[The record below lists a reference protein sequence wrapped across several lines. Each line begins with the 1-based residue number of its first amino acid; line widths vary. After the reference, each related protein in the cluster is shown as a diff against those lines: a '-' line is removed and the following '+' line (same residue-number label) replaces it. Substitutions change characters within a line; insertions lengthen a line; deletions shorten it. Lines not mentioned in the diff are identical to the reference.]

1 VRHDNEILTYA
12 FFVLPHVSICILGD
26 KQMFQPRYKRHVT
39 KLLMCYLD
47 HHCQTIVVFNLY
59 ESTLT
64 TYCTLLLTRGLLL
77 EKQTVIVIDIDFFVI
92 YTETQ
97 EQLLGLVH
105 VLWHLVILRK
115 YITDQV
121 QNLLVAVV

>member
-1 VRHDNEILTYA
+1 
-12 FFVLPHVSICILGD
+12 
-26 KQMFQPRYKRHVT
+26 
-39 KLLMCYLD
+39 MCYLD